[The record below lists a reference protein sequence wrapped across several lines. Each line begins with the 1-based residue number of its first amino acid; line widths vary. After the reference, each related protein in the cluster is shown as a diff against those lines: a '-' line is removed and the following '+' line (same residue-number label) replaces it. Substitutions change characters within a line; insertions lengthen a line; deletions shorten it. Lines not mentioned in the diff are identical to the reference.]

1 MSSDL
6 VSRLRME
13 RVSAPEDHPVHP
25 TICDEAAERI
35 EQLTALIEQLT
46 ALIEQMRKAAK
57 ETDLLIVQLAI
68 KRGVIQ

>member
-35 EQLTALIEQLT
+35 EQLTALIEQ
-46 ALIEQMRKAAK
+46 MRKAAK